1 MMRRQR
7 RQHGPWPLL
16 ENNVHI
22 FRYWILCIV
31 NNDSDSPPSRAQ
43 LLDADYFDCPQEPL
57 LRGPSSGDRTM
68 MFKLPSSTVKTIEAI
83 QELGRTSGSNDIV
96 ERESKLNFNATS
108 QDFMVRLLISILG
121 DKLNGL
127 WGSYFAVLWNSQQ
140 FAIRLAYLILQQD
153 FLPTAKTVL
162 RRLLV
167 GLNNSTGDFV
177 VARHFG
183 CMAAFL
189 GFGIATMGAGV
200 LIAWGTAGGSLITH
214 DYRKHTVDARIAVL
228 RAAFPRLTDI

>member
-1 MMRRQR
+1 
-7 RQHGPWPLL
+7 LL
-16 ENNVHI
+16 KDNVHI

-68 MFKLPSSTVKTIEAI
+68 MFKLPSSIVKTIEAI

-96 ERESKLNFNATS
+96 ERESKLNFNAAS
-108 QDFMVRLLISILG
+108 QDFMVRLMISIPG

-127 WGSYFAVLWNSQQ
+127 WGTYYAVLWNSQQ
-140 FAIRLAYLILQQD
+140 FAIRLAYLTLQQD
-153 FLPTAKTVL
+153 FLPTAKVVL
-162 RRLLV
+162 RGLLIRLH
-167 GLNNSTGDFV
+167 NSAGDFV
-177 VARHFG
+177 VTRHLG
-183 CMAAFL
+183 CMAAFV

-200 LIAWGTAGGSLITH
+200 LIAWGTAGGSMISH
-214 DYRKHTVDARIAVL
+214 EYKEEMVDARIAVL
-228 RAAFPRLTDI
+228 RAAFPRLADI